1 VRPGGPT
8 EWIPRLSVY
17 RPVTVVTAFLVV
29 VVVGLV
35 AAARIPIQMMPSG
48 FSPPRL
54 WTWIPYEDST
64 PGDTE
69 ERVVKPLEEQFSTI
83 PGLVHMDSES
93 RSDNA
98 NLSLEFH
105 GDTDMDEAY
114 NAVAD
119 RIERAMPT
127 LPSDI
132 ERVYTW
138 RFDPSDEPVT
148 WSGVEVPEAARGD
161 AYFLFT
167 KVVQQRIERIP
178 GVARVEAWG
187 MHEPVAWIDF
197 DKERLASHQV
207 DLPTLVGRLAADN
220 IQVSSGRVED
230 RGQVRFVRG
239 LARFSSLDELANYPV
254 AEGLRLRDVADVRY
268 APVASTDI
276 NRINGNDGAGLAINK
291 ESSANTVEVCRD
303 IRATLAE
310 LERDP
315 RLQGWRFPMFFDQ
328 GVLIE
333 RSLASLVESALEG
346 GALAVLVL
354 ILFLREWRI
363 TLLIAAT
370 IPATLLLTLAVMYF
384 RGDSLNLL
392 SMLGLMLA
400 VGMVVDNA
408 VVVVETIYRRRQ
420 GGEEPRS
427 AAVRGTSEV
436 LLPITLSTLTS
447 IVVFLPMI
455 LMSTDKGFAFF
466 MGALGLP
473 VVFIQVGSLLVTL
486 LFTPL
491 STAWLRADAKTE
503 DARWVR
509 WLTDCVDRGV
519 AWVLAR
525 RSDAMVSVLAMIVL
539 TMLLPAK
546 AVGCSGEAEGNI
558 GDITVRYQLPREF
571 TYYERLD
578 VVRSFERVA
587 EDHRERWGIRAITS
601 RLRGT
606 GKHGRLT
613 LYVDPDAAGSIPR
626 EEVLAELREALPDLP
641 GVTHSIG
648 WGDGPGGTQNR
659 ISVTISGE
667 DTAVLER
674 LADEARRRI
683 ASVQGVL
690 SVHSEIDDEGLDEV
704 RLQVRRDWLS
714 RYGVSGELVGR
725 AVAFAMRGAPLQPFL
740 QGDNEVRM
748 FARFGEAD
756 RESVDQLLDLHVGAP
771 AADGGSVPLRALVQ
785 PEVGRSWRNIE
796 RRDRKTGLK
805 LDLDLADGTA
815 KDQAFAGVEGALSG
829 MDWPIGYGMGRGS
842 EWEDEAASDS
852 ARSFALVLSIV
863 FVFLI
868 MGVLF
873 ESLLLPLAVITTI
886 PMAALGVYW
895 GLWLT
900 GTPFDAMAGVG
911 MVILV
916 GIVVNNGIVLLDVV
930 GELRAEGRTRDEAL
944 REAVRRR
951 LRPILMTALTA
962 IVGVI
967 PTAVGNDS
975 FVGIPYAPLGRVVAS
990 GMIAA
995 TGLTLFF
1002 VPYMYAVLDDA
1013 RAATDRFLGY
1023 VTRSPA

>member
-1 VRPGGPT
+1 MNPGGPT

-29 VVVGLV
+29 VVVGLI
-35 AAARIPIQMMPSG
+35 AAVRIPIQMMPSG
-48 FSPPRL
+48 FSPPQL

-69 ERVVKPLEEQFSTI
+69 ERVVRPLEEQFSTI
-83 PGLVHMDSES
+83 PGLLHMESAS

-119 RIERAMPT
+119 RIERAMPS
-127 LPSDI
+127 LPSDV

-138 RFDPSDEPVT
+138 RFDPTDEPVT
-148 WSGVEVPEAARGD
+148 WSGVEVPAEARED

-167 KVVQQRIERIP
+167 KIVQKRIERIP

-197 DKERLASHQV
+197 DKERLAAHAV
-207 DLPTLVGRLAADN
+207 DLPALVGRLASDN
-220 IQVSSGRVED
+220 VQVSSGQVED
-230 RGQVRFVRG
+230 RGKIRFVRA
-239 LARFSSLDELANYPV
+239 LARFASLEDLANYPV
-254 AEGLRLRDVADVRY
+254 GEGLRLRDIADVRY

-291 ESSANTVEVCRD
+291 ESSANTVDVCRD
-303 IRATLAE
+303 IRGTLAE

-315 RLQGWRFPMFFDQ
+315 RLHGWRFPMFFDQ

-333 RSLASLVESALEG
+333 RSLASLVKSALEG
-346 GALAVLVL
+346 GVLAVLVL

-363 TLLIAAT
+363 TMLIAAT
-370 IPATLLLTLAVMYF
+370 IPATLLLTLSVMYF
-384 RGDSLNLL
+384 RGDSLDLL

-408 VVVVETIYRRRQ
+408 VVVVEAVYRRRQ
-420 GGEEPRS
+420 AGEEARA

-455 LMSTDKGFAFF
+455 LMSTDKGFSFF

-473 VVFIQVGSLLVTL
+473 VVFIQLGSLLVTL

-491 STAWLRADAKTE
+491 STAWLRADSKTE

-509 WLTDCVDRGV
+509 WLADRVDRGV
-519 AWVLAR
+519 AWTLR
-525 RSDAMVSVLAMIVL
+525 RRGDAFMSVLALVVL
-539 TMLLPAK
+539 TLLLPAR

-558 GDITVRYQLPREF
+558 GDVTVRFQLPREF

-578 VVRSFERVA
+578 VVKAFEKVA
-587 EDHRERWGIRAITS
+587 EDHRERWGVRAITS

-606 GKHGRLT
+606 GKYGRLT
-613 LYVDPDAAGSIPR
+613 VYIDQDAEGAIPR
-626 EEVLAELREALPDLP
+626 DEVLDELRAALPDLP
-641 GVTHSIG
+641 GVHHSVG
-648 WGDGPGGTQNR
+648 WDEGQGGKQNR
-659 ISVTISGE
+659 ISVRVSGE
-667 DTAVLER
+667 DTAVLEG
-674 LADEARRRI
+674 LAEEVRRRLV
-683 ASVQGVL
+683 SVQGVL
-690 SVHSEIDDEGLDEV
+690 SVHSEIDDEGMDEV
-704 RLQVRRDWLS
+704 RLHARRDWLS
-714 RYGVSGELVGR
+714 RYGVSGEVVGR

-740 QGDNEVRM
+740 DGDNEVRM

-756 RESVDQLLDLHVGAP
+756 RQSIDQLLDLQVGAP
-771 AADGGSVPLRALVQ
+771 AAQEGTVPLRALVE

-796 RRDRKTGLK
+796 RRDRRTGLQ
-805 LDLDLADGTA
+805 LDVDLADGTA
-815 KDQAFAGVEGALSG
+815 KDQVFERVERALEG
-829 MDWPIGYGMGRGS
+829 MDWPIGYGVDRGS
-842 EWEDEAASDS
+842 EWEEEAGSDR

-863 FVFLI
+863 FVFLV

-873 ESLLLPLAVITTI
+873 ESLLLPLAVITTV

-895 GLWLT
+895 GLWVT

-930 GELRAEGRTRDEAL
+930 GELRAEGRTREEAL

-962 IVGVI
+962 VVGVI
-967 PTAVGNDS
+967 PTAIGNDS

-990 GMIAA
+990 GMLAA
-995 TGLTLFF
+995 TALTLFF
-1002 VPYMYAVLDDA
+1002 VPYMYAVLDDTRAAWERFCGYVA
-1013 RAATDRFLGY
+1013 RA
-1023 VTRSPA
+1023 PA